1 MTQLTNWQLAP
12 VIEPPDEFVEAVQ
25 KYAKVSGRYLA
36 PLLWQRGI
44 CDRDRLP
51 GFLDPN
57 CYQPSSPF
65 EFGLEMQQAVE
76 RLQQAREQ
84 GEIVAIWG
92 DFDADGITA
101 TAVLWDGLGEF
112 FVRPQRLM
120 YTIPNRL
127 TESHGLNAAG
137 IDRLAQA
144 GVTLIVTCDTG
155 STNIAEIEY
164 AGQHGIDVIVT
175 DHHTLPDD
183 RPPVVAIIN
192 PRSLPA
198 EHPLSH
204 LSGVA
209 VAYKLIEALY
219 QTLPNVPQHPIENLL
234 DLVAI
239 GLIADLVALK
249 GDCRYLAQVGIQQLQ
264 KQLQNPTRPGVAKL
278 LELCKK
284 TGDRPTDISF
294 GIGPRINAV
303 SRIQGEASFCVELLT
318 SRDPKNCDRLAKE
331 TELANTRRQS
341 LQREVARQVQTKLN
355 ELDLST
361 TSVIV
366 LSDPQWQVGVLGLVA
381 SQISKEYGRPTILF
395 GIGELENGS
404 DLELSSSPIARGS
417 ARSIEGIDL
426 YELVKSQAHLLDRF
440 GGHPLAAGLS
450 LPVANL
456 PLFIEGINQQLVR
469 KIESENWQFGQVIR
483 ADLQVT
489 VSELGQD
496 LFRELKFIE
505 PCGMGNPAP
514 QLFVENCWFEE
525 VKNKNIKDWK
535 GQTVKFIKTEFEM
548 CDDRANSGFH
558 GMWWGHYQHELP
570 TGRCDAI
577 VELDFNAYRRD
588 YEVRLIAVRNRSQ
601 EENCKFSEPFDRKIL
616 DWRDWNET
624 EIDRPLDLP
633 ILETCPHSWN
643 ELQNWL
649 LQTGDCSTIALGYPL
664 PEVIPPERIWQQFI
678 GITKYLSRTGQ
689 SVDRQQLIVKLDIG
703 DRTLSLGILA
713 ARSLGFEIVETYE
726 SLRFKSGERP
736 LTEIAREDSKLKI
749 SHFLDA
755 VREEQFRRQYF
766 ARISVEIVRSIARS
780 SSIEIES

>member
-1 MTQLTNWQLAP
+1 VTELIDWKLTP
-12 VIEPPDEFVEAVQ
+12 VVEPPDAFVEAVR
-25 KYAKVSGRYLA
+25 KCTSVSGRYLA

-44 CDRDRLP
+44 GDRDQLP
-51 GFLDPN
+51 GFFDPN
-57 CYQPSSPF
+57 YYQPSSPF
-65 EFGLEMQQAVE
+65 EFGREMHQAVE
-76 RLQQAREQ
+76 RLQQARER
-84 GEIVAIWG
+84 GETVAIWG

-112 FVRPQRLM
+112 FPRPQRLS

-164 AGQHGIDVIVT
+164 AGQRGIDIIVT
-175 DHHTLPDD
+175 DHHTLPEN

-198 EHPLSH
+198 QHPLFH

-219 QTLPNVPQHPIENLL
+219 QTLPDVPQHPIKNLL

-278 LELCKK
+278 LELCKR

-303 SRIQGEASFCVELLT
+303 SRIQGDASFCVKLLT
-318 SRDPKNCDRLAKE
+318 SRDPQRCYELARE

-341 LQREVARQVQTKLN
+341 LQQDVARQVQTQLDG
-355 ELDLST
+355 LDLST

-381 SQISKEYGRPTILF
+381 SQIAKEYGRPTILLST
-395 GIGELENGS
+395 GELENGS
-404 DLELSSSPIARGS
+404 DLELSPSQMARGS

-469 KIESENWQFGQVIR
+469 QIEAGNWQFGQVVR

-496 LFRELKFIE
+496 LFRELKWIE

-514 QLFVENCWFEE
+514 QLFIENCWFED
-525 VKNKNIKDWK
+525 VKNKNIKDLK

-548 CDDRANSGFH
+548 WDDGSNSGFH

-577 VELDFNAYRRD
+577 VELDFNAHRRD
-588 YEVRLIAVRNRSQ
+588 YEVRLIAVRSRSK
-601 EENCKFSEPFDRKIL
+601 EENWISLEPFDREIL
-616 DWRDWNET
+616 DWRDRENI
-624 EIDRPLDLP
+624 EIDRSLDLP

-643 ELQNWL
+643 ELQTWL
-649 LQTGDCSTIALGYPL
+649 HRTRNRPTIALGYPP
-664 PEVIPPERIWQQFI
+664 PEAIPPEQILQQFI
-678 GITKYLSRTGQ
+678 GIIKYLCRTGK
-689 SVDRQQLIVKLDIG
+689 SIDRQQLREKLDID
-703 DRTLSLGILA
+703 DRTLSLGLLA
-713 ARSLGFEIVETYE
+713 AQSLGFEIVEIDE
-726 SLRFKSGERP
+726 NLRFKSSNRNQD
-736 LTEIAREDSKLKI
+736 IADQEGKKSKI
-749 SHFLDA
+749 YHFLAA

-766 ARISVEIVRSIARS
+766 ARVSVDIVRSIAFPL
-780 SSIEIES
+780 SINLDH

>member
-1 MTQLTNWQLAP
+1 MTNDPTATTWKLTP
-12 VIEPPDEFVEAVQ
+12 VIEPPHAFVEAVRNCTS
-25 KYAKVSGRYLA
+25 VSGRYLA

-44 CDRDRLP
+44 GDRDRLP
-51 GFLDPN
+51 GFLDSN

-65 EFGLEMQQAVE
+65 EFGREMHQAVE
-76 RLQQAREQ
+76 RLQQARER

-112 FVRPQRLM
+112 FPRPQRLS
-120 YTIPNRL
+120 YSIPNRL

-164 AGQHGIDVIVT
+164 AGQRGIDVIVT

-219 QTLPNVPQHPIENLL
+219 QTLPDVPQHPIENLL

-249 GDCRYLAQVGIQQLQ
+249 GDCRYLAQVGIQKLQ
-264 KQLQNPTRPGVAKL
+264 KQLQHPTRPGVAKL
-278 LELCKK
+278 LELCKR

-303 SRIQGEASFCVELLT
+303 SRIHGDASFCVELLT
-318 SRDPKNCDRLAKE
+318 SRDPKHCDRLARE

-341 LQREVARQVQTKLN
+341 LQRDVARQVQTQLDG
-355 ELDLST
+355 LDLST
-361 TSVIV
+361 THVIV
-366 LSDPQWQVGVLGLVA
+366 LSNPQWQVGVLGLVA
-381 SQISKEYGRPTILF
+381 SQIAKEYGRPTILLST
-395 GIGELENGS
+395 GASENGS
-404 DLELSSSPIARGS
+404 DVELSPSQMARGS

-450 LPVANL
+450 LSIANL
-456 PLFIEGINQQLVR
+456 PLFIEGIDRQLVR

-489 VSELGQD
+489 VAELGQD
-496 LFRELKFIE
+496 LFRELKWIE
-505 PCGMGNPAP
+505 PCGMGNPSP
-514 QLFVENCWFEE
+514 QLFIENCWFER
-525 VKNKNIKDWK
+525 VKNKNIKDLQGK
-535 GQTVKFIKTEFEM
+535 EVKFIKTEFEM
-548 CDDRANSGFH
+548 WDDGSSSGFH

-577 VELDFNAYRRD
+577 VELDFNAYHRR
-588 YEVRLIAVRNRSQ
+588 YEVRLIDVRSRDR
-601 EENCKFSEPFDRKIL
+601 EDDFKFSEPFDREIL
-616 DWRDWNET
+616 DWRDRKET
-624 EIDRPLDLP
+624 TIDCSLDLP

-643 ELQNWL
+643 ELQTWL
-649 LQTGDCSTIALGYPL
+649 RRTRNRPTIALGYPP
-664 PEVIPPERIWQQFI
+664 PESIPPEQICQQFI
-678 GITKYLSRTGQ
+678 GIIKYLCRTGK
-689 SVDRQQLIVKLDIG
+689 SIDRQQLREKLDIG
-703 DRTLSLGILA
+703 DRTLSLGLLA
-713 ARSLGFEIVETYE
+713 AQSLGFEAIETN
-726 SLRFKSGERP
+726 
-736 LTEIAREDSKLKI
+736 EILQFRGCDREDENSKI
-749 SHFLDA
+749 YHFLAA
-755 VREEQFRRQYF
+755 VREEQFRCQYF
-766 ARISVEIVRSIARS
+766 ARVPMDLVRSVARPFS
-780 SSIEIES
+780 TNLES